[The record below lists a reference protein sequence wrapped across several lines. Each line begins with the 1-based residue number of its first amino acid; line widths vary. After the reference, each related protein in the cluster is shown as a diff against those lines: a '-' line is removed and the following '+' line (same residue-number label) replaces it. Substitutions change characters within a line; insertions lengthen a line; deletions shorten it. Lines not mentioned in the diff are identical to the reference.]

1 MKFLADENM
10 DVAIVDRLRQEGHQV
25 WYVVEMEPGI
35 ADNEVPALANLE
47 GAILITADR
56 DFGELV
62 FRLRYITTGI
72 ILIRLAGLSTLAK
85 SDTVAMI
92 IQEHESDQNS
102 KNSRVFESDYCP
114 HIPGYIR

>member
-35 ADNEVPALANLE
+35 ADNEVLALANLE
-47 GAILITADR
+47 GAILITADK

-62 FRLRYITTGI
+62 FRLRYLTTGI
-72 ILIRLAGLSTLAK
+72 ILIRLAGLSTSAK
-85 SDTVAMI
+85 SDIVAMI
-92 IQEHESDQNS
+92 IQEHESELLS
-102 KNSRVFESDYCP
+102 KFVVVSPTSVR
-114 HIPGYIR
+114 IRKLG